1 MIVDTALQ
9 LMDTDGYA
17 AFSMPKLGDVLGI
30 RTPSLYHHF
39 RDRAEIMAE
48 VARRVV
54 RETQLPERRSGDHW
68 TEYFVEL
75 STNFRATILR
85 HRNAAPVLVQFL
97 PRDIMTSLYE
107 TAAVLLNEVAELP
120 KSQHVLIIDGL
131 ERLTIGSAL
140 VESSLESGAA
150 PGSARSAF
158 PNVDAERQPHL
169 AEAVRSNERDAEQL
183 FIASVRAFLAGATN
197 GTPALRAP

>member
-17 AFSMPKLGDVLGI
+17 AFSMPKLGDLLGI

-54 RETQLPERRSGDHW
+54 RETELPRRRPGDHW

-97 PRDIMTSLYE
+97 PRDVMTSLYE
-107 TAAVLLNEVAELP
+107 TAAVLLSEVTELP

-140 VESSLESGAA
+140 VESSLESSTTPGAA
-150 PGSARSAF
+150 RSPF
-158 PNVDAERQPHL
+158 PNVDAERQPRL
-169 AEAVRSNERDAEQL
+169 AEAVRCNKRDAEQL

-197 GTPALRAP
+197 GAAPH

>member
-54 RETQLPERRSGDHW
+54 RETQLPERRPGDHW

-107 TAAVLLNEVAELP
+107 TAAVLLNEVTELP

-150 PGSARSAF
+150 PGAARSAF
-158 PNVDAERQPHL
+158 PNVDAERQPQL

-197 GTPALRAP
+197 GTAPH